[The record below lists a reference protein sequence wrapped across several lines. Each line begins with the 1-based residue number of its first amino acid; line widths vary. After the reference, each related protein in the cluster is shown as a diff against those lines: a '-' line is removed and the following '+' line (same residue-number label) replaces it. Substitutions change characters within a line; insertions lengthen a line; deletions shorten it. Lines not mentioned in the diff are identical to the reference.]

1 MPAVTH
7 HQHPGA
13 CSSGRA
19 STRRI
24 TAVLVS
30 TLIYREYTWGQFI
43 ETIKEATKSTATIFV
58 DRYCVFDVLHV
69 FDCHK
74 SAASDTG
81 DCSGLQLLGDP
92 KLVVNNGALILIFL
106 GLALLDGVSYYAD
119 CMLR

>member
-1 MPAVTH
+1 MTATEASAF
-7 HQHPGA
+7 A
-13 CSSGRA
+13 CVY
-19 STRRI
+19 
-24 TAVLVS
+24 AVLVS

-43 ETIKEATKSTATIFV
+43 ETIKGGYEIDRYNFV

-92 KLVVNNGALILIFL
+92 NG
-106 GLALLDGVSYYAD
+106 SH
-119 CMLR
+119 MRP